1 MLKTF
6 CYDNIPNGLTPS
18 YLNSERKREEREK
31 AKGRREKKSFMHVLC
46 LEKIP
51 AVKTL
56 LWEKNCLILQNNCCF
71 FNACL
76 KYCHCGT
83 ENIILTV
90 PVVT

>member
-1 MLKTF
+1 LLKTF

-56 LWEKNCLILQNNCCF
+56 L
-71 FNACL
+71 
-76 KYCHCGT
+76 
-83 ENIILTV
+83 
-90 PVVT
+90 